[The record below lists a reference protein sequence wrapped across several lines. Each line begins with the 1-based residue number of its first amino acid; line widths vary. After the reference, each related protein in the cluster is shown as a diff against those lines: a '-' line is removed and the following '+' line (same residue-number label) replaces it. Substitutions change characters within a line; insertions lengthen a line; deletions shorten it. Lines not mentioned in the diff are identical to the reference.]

1 MSINLGQLVRQFV
14 PRNGEGYYYFIN
26 PNYLKNKM
34 GGNMSKSKCQ
44 IMIKSIKELQF

>member
-44 IMIKSIKELQF
+44 K